1 MGVLNKL
8 MFGLVSL
15 GLFTSIIVNV
25 FSVMTLYTQGDTLIR
40 GSAKT
45 VDIAAGMGYIMYV
58 LALVLINMVVVG
70 FSVFLLNYKLYTYE
84 KFAEEDE
91 DE

>member
-15 GLFTSIIVNV
+15 GIFTSIIVNA
-25 FSVMTLYTQGDTLIR
+25 FSVITLYTQGDTLIR

-45 VDIAAGMGYIMYV
+45 VDVAAGMGYVMYV
-58 LALVLINMVVVG
+58 LALVLLNMIVIG

-84 KFAEEDE
+84 KVAEEDE
-91 DE
+91 EE